1 VLEVLRK
8 LKRSLVC
15 CELGSR
21 LGSALGAAL
30 WRSTWGSTRNTTGTF
45 TRRHA
50 GTDTRCCPRFCTRDS
65 IGSRLGAVLGEMLDK
80 TQRWRWGD
88 TGWIGTVSDTFS
100 DTGATRSEYHAR
112 YLSTSLEST
121 LERCILDR
129 LGAFCSTLS
138 GPRNQNRRRCID
150 YALLRDVLDALITKV
165 DVWLVSLVSERT
177 SSRHWSD
184 TYAPDYGKNLLL
196 ERHRKRPCLEQHWSD
211 SGAFLYRGST
221 TGATRAVYHFVQ
233 QRSSCSTI
241 NW

>member
-1 VLEVLRK
+1 
-8 LKRSLVC
+8 
-15 CELGSR
+15 
-21 LGSALGAAL
+21 
-30 WRSTWGSTRNTTGTF
+30 
-45 TRRHA
+45 
-50 GTDTRCCPRFCTRDS
+50 
-65 IGSRLGAVLGEMLDK
+65 
-80 TQRWRWGD
+80 
-88 TGWIGTVSDTFS
+88 VSDTFS

-233 QRSSCSTI
+233 QRSSCSTT